1 MQKTFFSKCR
11 HHLTAVPACLC
22 FNGNRRALIVRAM
35 RITLFLSLV
44 CVVNVYATGYSQEKL
59 TLNLKDVRLS
69 QVFYIIQQETDYQ
82 FLYNVEDVQKAPLVS
97 ISVKNAT
104 VPQILASCFRNY
116 PLNYRIENKTVVVL
130 PEPAGKMS
138 TLLPAREEE
147 TQLQFGVS
155 GKVVGETGEPLV
167 GVSISLKGTQTG
179 TITDANGNYS
189 LTLPDAN
196 GTLVFSYVGYTQRE
210 IAVGGKP
217 VINVSLALSSGSM
230 EQLVI
235 TALGITQSKRSLS
248 YVTQSVDAGSLT
260 QARDLNLV
268 NSLQGKVAGLN
279 ISGSGSGVG
288 APTRVTL
295 RGNRSISG
303 DSQPLYIIDGVPVL
317 GYPQY
322 LTPDNIASMDVLKG
336 ANAAALYGSDAQNGA
351 IIITT
356 KTGQG
361 SGINVSFNSTAMF
374 QQADL
379 SIPFQNEY
387 GQGNNGIFQKGSIY
401 SWGDK
406 MNGQNVASWT
416 LDPSRAGETYAYNP
430 QPDNVNDLF
439 QTGYTLSNNVQASIG
454 GDNTRAFFSGTSTQG
469 AGILPNN
476 KMIRNN
482 ALVRITSDLSSK
494 FTLDA
499 KLSYTQQNTDNPTRQ
514 SDNNFNPMQQI
525 YLMAR
530 NIRTEDARKYEFPD
544 AQGVMQQDFWSPGT
558 ASTAENPYWVLNRN
572 LTYDKISHITG
583 LTSLTYKFTK
593 ELSLMARV
601 AYDRIEENFEQID
614 YNGTLVRAPYGRYY
628 ITKSDQFEFNSD
640 VLLSYKKKLADD
652 WDLSANAGG
661 NIKRTGNSN
670 LSSNTGDALSVPNFF
685 SLSNTTLPV
694 TSYNPGSQINIQSVY
709 AFAKLGWKKA
719 LFLDVTGRNDWSST
733 LPAASRSYFYPS
745 VGLSAVVSDLIPS
758 FPETI
763 SYAQLRA
770 SWAQVGSSAPAFML
784 QRNAT
789 FSAGGTNGFLLLSSI
804 LPNENLKPEETRS
817 LEMGFDIRFFNN
829 RLGLDFTY
837 FKTNTFNQLFTIALP
852 VGSGASSFYTN
863 GGNIQNKGVEI
874 VLNTVPVQTQKLKWD
889 LNFNFSHLRNKVI
902 SISDERPKVVIS
914 GPASQYFAD
923 YVIQQGGDFG
933 DMYSVSFLRNDQ
945 GQIVVGSNGVPKI
958 DTRRD
963 FNIGSY
969 TPDWMGAIVTS
980 LTFGSLN
987 LSAVIDHRQ
996 GGIVGSF
1003 TDANLVFMGMTKE
1016 TLPGREGGLIFG
1028 ENIFSQYS
1036 AVTEDGKV
1044 NDIPVNAET
1053 LWRAIGNPSVPVGE
1067 AFARNATNT
1076 RLRELIIGY
1085 TLPKAF
1091 VTRLTLSNVN
1101 VSLVGRNLFF
1111 ISRATPGLDPDI
1123 LAGTQTSAEGFSS
1136 FPPPTVRSFGV
1147 NLKID
1152 F

>member
-1 MQKTFFSKCR
+1 MQKMFFFNCR
-11 HHLTAVPACLC
+11 HLLTAVPAHAC
-22 FNGNRRALIVRAM
+22 FYSGRRSLILRAM
-35 RITLFLSLV
+35 RITMFLSFI
-44 CVVNVYATGYSQEKL
+44 CVVNSYATGYSQEKL
-59 TLNLKDVRLS
+59 TLNLKNVKLS
-69 QVFYIIQQETDYQ
+69 QIFYIIQQETDYQ
-82 FLYNVEDVQKAPLVS
+82 FLYNVEDVQNAPLVS
-97 ISVKNAT
+97 ISVKDAT
-104 VPQILASCFRNY
+104 VPQILSGCFKDY

-130 PEPAGKMS
+130 SEPARKLKIS
-138 TLLPAREEE
+138 EPLQVEEI
-147 TQLQFGVS
+147 QFGVS
-155 GKVVGETGEPLV
+155 GKVVAETGEPLT
-167 GVSISLKGTQTG
+167 GVSITLKGTQTG

-189 LTLPDAN
+189 LTIPD
-196 GTLVFSYVGYTQRE
+196 GRGVLVFSYVGYTQQE
-210 IAVGGKP
+210 VAVGGRS
-217 VINVSLALSSGSM
+217 VINVSLSLSAGSM

-235 TALGITQSKRSLS
+235 TALGISQAKRSLS
-248 YVTQSVDAGSLT
+248 YVTQSVNAESLT
-260 QARDLNLV
+260 QARDFNLV

-356 KTGQG
+356 KKGEG
-361 SGINVSFNSTAMF
+361 SGIKVSLNSNITF

-387 GQGNNGIFQKGSIY
+387 GQGNNGIFQKGSLY

-406 MNGQNVASWT
+406 MSGQNVASWT
-416 LDPSRAGETYAYNP
+416 LNPSRAGETYSYTP
-430 QPDNVNDLF
+430 QPNNVNDLF
-439 QTGYTLSNNVQASIG
+439 QTGYALSNNVQASIG
-454 GDNTRAFFSGTSTQG
+454 ANKTRAFFSGTSTQG
-469 AGILPNN
+469 EGILPNN
-476 KMIRNN
+476 KLIRNS
-482 ALVRITSDLSSK
+482 ALVRITSELSNR

-530 NIRTEDARKYEFPD
+530 NIRTQDARQYEFLD

-572 LTYDKISHITG
+572 LAYDKMSQITG
-583 LTSLTYKFTK
+583 LTSLTYKFTDD
-593 ELSLMARV
+593 LNLMARV
-601 AYDRIEENFEQID
+601 SYDRIDGKFEQID

-628 ITKSDQFEFNSD
+628 ITSTDQFQFNSD
-640 VLLSYKKKLADD
+640 FLLSYKKKLNAD

-661 NIKRTGNSN
+661 NIKRIGNSN

-694 TSYNPGSQINIQSVY
+694 TSYNPGSPSNIQSLY

-719 LFLDVTGRNDWSST
+719 IYLDVTGRNDWSST
-733 LPAASRSYFYPS
+733 LPTTSRSYFYPS
-745 VGLSAVVSDLIPS
+745 VGLSAVISDLIPS
-758 FPETI
+758 LPERI
-763 SYAQLRA
+763 NFAQIRA

-784 QRNAT
+784 QRNAV
-789 FSAGGTNGFLLLSSI
+789 FSAGGTNGFLLLNGV
-804 LPNENLKPEETRS
+804 LPNENLKPEETQS
-817 LEMGFDIRFFNN
+817 LELGFDMRFLDN
-829 RLGLDFTY
+829 RLGIDFTY
-837 FKTNTFNQLFTIALP
+837 FKTNTINQLFTIALP

-863 GGNIQNKGVEI
+863 GGNIQNQGIEI
-874 VLNTVPVQTQKLKWD
+874 VLNTIPIKTKQFKWD
-889 LNFNFSHLRNKVI
+889 LNFNFSHLKNKVI

-923 YVIQQGGDFG
+923 YVIKQGGNFG
-933 DMYSVSFLRNDQ
+933 DMYSVSFLRNSS

-963 FNIGSY
+963 FNIGGY
-969 TPDWMGAIVTS
+969 TPDWIGAVVTS
-980 LTFGSLN
+980 FTFGSLN
-987 LSAVIDHRQ
+987 LSAVVDHRQ

-1016 TLPGREGGLIFG
+1016 TLPGRDGGLVFG
-1028 ENIFSQYS
+1028 KNIFSQYN

-1044 NDIPVNAET
+1044 NDIPVKAET

-1067 AFARNATNT
+1067 AFARSATNT
-1076 RLRELIIGY
+1076 RLRELVIGY
-1085 TLPKAF
+1085 SLPKSF
-1091 VTRLTLSNVN
+1091 VNRLTLSNVN
-1101 VSLVGRNLFF
+1101 IALVGRNLFF